1 MRFFLLR
8 LGVRLLYLPLVST
21 VLPPSG
27 YFLANRLGRIL
38 LDSLD
43 DAVGRNGLNALL
55 NLSDL
60 GGYIAAPPP
69 DDLTLA
75 FDIAVV
81 SSLLGVL
88 ELVYGPRGARGL
100 AMRTGRGLFGRLL
113 NNFDLPTGFND
124 LAFRL
129 VPQQTRLK
137 IGIPA
142 LARLLIQHS
151 DITCRVADR
160 GHSFDFTVE
169 RCPDCWGRTSKGPVC
184 NLTVGLLLEAMSHF
198 GRGQEF
204 RVTQTEC
211 HAAGAALCVF
221 RLDKEP
227 IV

>member
-1 MRFFLLR
+1 M
-8 LGVRLLYLPLVST
+8 ST

-38 LDSLD
+38 LDSLN

-55 NLSDL
+55 NLSNL
-60 GGYIAAPPP
+60 GVYVAAPPL
-69 DDLTLA
+69 DDLTPA

-88 ELVYGPRGARGL
+88 EMVYGPRGARGL
-100 AMRTGRGLFGRLL
+100 AMRTGRGVLGRLL
-113 NNFDLPTGFND
+113 NGFDLPTGFND
-124 LAFRL
+124 LSFRL
-129 VPQQTRLK
+129 LPQQTRLK

-142 LARLLIQHS
+142 LARLMTQHG
-151 DITCRVADR
+151 DVTCRVADS
-160 GHSFDFTVE
+160 GSAFDYIVE

-211 HAAGAALCVF
+211 HAAGSALCVF